1 MRDTCFF
8 CCIFFPIILCSSKT
22 WRSFASERLN
32 IQNNS
37 VPRQKAAPWTP
48 QVPKNANDL
57 IAHMDLLIYLQK
69 YLQVLHYSCHTDN
82 RAGLRSWLFPRCC
95 AHHIEMSFGL
105 IPRTVATF
113 GPLAVLFASSLGVVR
128 TAAGGEFKRPKQQIT
143 REVGSKSE
151 NDREVSSDRSRRH
164 GIRGCCDV
172 CGSSGKS
179 ITPPQTFPTSVSVYS
194 QRLALIPD

>member
-1 MRDTCFF
+1 MRDTCFVWGF
-8 CCIFFPIILCSSKT
+8 FSIFLCCSSKP

-37 VPRQKAAPWTP
+37 VFRQKAVPWTS
-48 QVPKNANDL
+48 QVPKNANDV
-57 IAHMDLLIYLQK
+57 IAHMDLLTYLQK
-69 YLQVLHYSCHTDN
+69 YLQVLHYSCHTAN
-82 RAGLRSWLFPRCC
+82 GAGLRSWLFPPCC
-95 AHHIEMSFGL
+95 AHHIGMSLGL
-105 IPRTVATF
+105 IPRAMATF
-113 GPLAVLFASSLGVVR
+113 GPLDVLFAGSPGVVR
-128 TAAGGEFKRPKQQIT
+128 TAEGGEFKRPKQQIT

-151 NDREVSSDRSRRH
+151 NDREVSSDRSSRH